1 MIEDTLSSQ
10 DKTRIKETYSQNPI
24 NGTDPDSF
32 LNKILGRI
40 SVEEWYVH
48 KMAGT
53 HRTNPRGLLAEPSL
67 RRFLN
72 QETHYELERRGYTW
86 KPLEQIYGC
95 FENLT
100 SVQYQEARYRVID
113 AFVARAIAFF
123 RTGGLHNRTENLR
136 TSLQPYL
143 Q

>member
-1 MIEDTLSSQ
+1 MSMQAI
-10 DKTRIKETYSQNPI
+10 I
-24 NGTDPDSF
+24 NFLKRNSF
-32 LNKILGRI
+32 
-40 SVEEWYVH
+40 H
-48 KMAGT
+48 
-53 HRTNPRGLLAEPSL
+53 
-67 RRFLN
+67 
-72 QETHYELERRGYTW
+72 
-86 KPLEQIYGC
+86 GC